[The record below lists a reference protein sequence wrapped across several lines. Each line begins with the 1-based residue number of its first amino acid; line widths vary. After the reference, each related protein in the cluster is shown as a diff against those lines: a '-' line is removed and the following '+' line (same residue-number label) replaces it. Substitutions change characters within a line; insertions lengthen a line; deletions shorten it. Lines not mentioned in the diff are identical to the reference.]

1 MHIMFSTGLDLLQS
15 SGRFPGDVCH
25 IGEGQQE
32 LLLHIILIIA
42 VHGTEELLI
51 AVKRVLD

>member
-1 MHIMFSTGLDLLQS
+1 MMFSTGLDLLQS
-15 SGRFPGDVCH
+15 SGRFPCDVCH

-32 LLLHIILIIA
+32 PLLYIILIIA
-42 VHGTEELLI
+42 VHGTEELLT

>member
-1 MHIMFSTGLDLLQS
+1 MMFSTGLDLLQS
-15 SGRFPGDVCH
+15 SGRFQCDVFH

-32 LLLHIILIIA
+32 PLLHIILTIA